1 MGAKAGQ
8 VRMSNTARTQT
19 LTSETYDRLRAE
31 IIRGSIRPNER
42 LVAADLAERL
52 RISRTPVREA
62 LQLLEAEGLVV
73 ALKRGY
79 MVREHTGSEIR
90 EIYEA
95 RAALEGMS
103 GRLAAIRARDE
114 AIAAIVAIGAHH
126 DEVALVESWRLV
138 ELNSQFHAAVM
149 AACSNKRLA
158 TLNRRNSEHFFNY
171 RIAALY
177 SEKEALA
184 AVRGHARILTAL
196 AERDADGAE
205 RAAREHVE
213 EALEVTLRKTG
224 DLRPA
229 FQW

>member
-1 MGAKAGQ
+1 MSSSTRAK
-8 VRMSNTARTQT
+8 T
-19 LTSETYDRLRAE
+19 LTSETYGRLRAE

-52 RISRTPVREA
+52 KISRTPVREA

-79 MVREHTGSEIR
+79 MVREHTGGEIR
-90 EIYEA
+90 EIYEV

-103 GRLAAIRARDE
+103 GRLAAIRATDE
-114 AIAAIVAIGAHH
+114 AIAAITAIGAHY
-126 DEVALVESWRLV
+126 DEVALVEPWRLV
-138 ELNSQFHAAVM
+138 DLNSQFHAAVT
-149 AACSNKRLA
+149 AACSNERLA
-158 TLNRRNSEHFFNY
+158 ALNRRNSEHFFNY

-184 AVRGHARILTAL
+184 AVRGHARILAAL
-196 AERDADGAE
+196 TERDADAAA

-224 DLRPA
+224 DLKPA

>member
-1 MGAKAGQ
+1 
-8 VRMSNTARTQT
+8 MSQATRAQS
-19 LTSETYDRLRAE
+19 LTSETYDRLRTE

-79 MVREHTGSEIR
+79 MVREHTGNEIR
-90 EIYEA
+90 EIYEV

-103 GRLAAIRARDE
+103 ARLAAMRASDE
-114 AIAAIVAIGAHH
+114 AIAAITGIGAH
-126 DEVALVESWRLV
+126 DNKAALAEPWRLV
-138 ELNSQFHAAVM
+138 DLNSQFHAAVV
-149 AACSNKRLA
+149 AACSNERLGN
-158 TLNRRNSEHFFNY
+158 LNRRNSEHFFNY

-177 SEKEALA
+177 SETEARA
-184 AVRGHARILTAL
+184 AVRGHARILAAL
-196 AERDADGAE
+196 KARDADAAE

-213 EALEVTLRKTG
+213 EALAVTLRKTG
-224 DLRPA
+224 DLKPA
-229 FQW
+229 FQLREDL

>member
-1 MGAKAGQ
+1 
-8 VRMSNTARTQT
+8 MSDTGRAQS
-19 LTSETYDRLRAE
+19 LTSETYGRLRAE

-52 RISRTPVREA
+52 QISRTPVREA

-73 ALKRGY
+73 TLKRGY

-90 EIYEA
+90 EIYEV

-103 GRLAAIRARDE
+103 ARLAAVRASE
-114 AIAAIVAIGAHH
+114 ESIAAIAGCGAHD
-126 DEVALVESWRLV
+126 DEVALVEPWRLV
-138 ELNSQFHAAVM
+138 DLNSQFHAAVV
-149 AACSNKRLA
+149 AASSNERIGRV
-158 TLNRRNSEHFFNY
+158 NQRNSEHFFNY

-177 SEKEALA
+177 SEKEAMA
-184 AVRGHARILTAL
+184 AVRGHARILAAL
-196 AERDADGAE
+196 KARDPDAAE

-213 EALEVTLRKTG
+213 EALAVTLRKTG
-224 DLRPA
+224 DLKPA

>member
-1 MGAKAGQ
+1 MYQA
-8 VRMSNTARTQT
+8 TRTQS
-19 LTSETYDRLRAE
+19 LTAETCDRLRAD

-79 MVREHTGSEIR
+79 MVREHTGTEIR
-90 EIYEA
+90 EIYEV

-103 GRLAAIRARDE
+103 ARLAAVRASGD
-114 AIAAIVAIGAHH
+114 AIAAIAGIGAH
-126 DEVALVESWRLV
+126 DDQAALTESWRLV
-138 ELNSQFHAAVM
+138 DLNSEFHAAVV
-149 AACSNKRLA
+149 AACSNDRLGHV
-158 TLNRRNSEHFFNY
+158 NRRNSEHFFNY

-177 SEKEALA
+177 SEAEALA
-184 AVRGHARILTAL
+184 AVRGHARILAAL
-196 AERDADGAE
+196 AARDPDAAE

-213 EALEVTLRKTG
+213 EALEVTLGKTS
-224 DLRPA
+224 DPRPA
-229 FQW
+229 ASADRAAG